1 MKKQPAVL
9 VVKLRRRKKVAKRK
23 GRWR

>member
-9 VVKLRRRKKVAKRK
+9 VVKLKRRKKVAKRK